1 MKYSKIGAAAAA
13 LATGVIFVLACGLFG
28 GSPTA
33 SFKAYFEASKKKD
46 VEGMKKYMSKGSL
59 EMTEKTAKDQGKTL
73 DEALKAQA
81 ESSAKSNE
89 KELETRNEKIT
100 GDTATLEIKNQTNN
114 EWMTMPFVKEDG
126 TWKIALDKFI
136 EDLLKKIKDKV
147 SKPE

>member
-1 MKYSKIGAAAAA
+1 MKHSRIGTAFVA
-13 LATGVIFVLACGLFG
+13 LAVGSVFVLACGLFG

-46 VEGMKKYMSKGSL
+46 VAGMKKYLTKGSL

-73 DEALKAQA
+73 DEVLMAQA

-100 GDTATLEIKNQTNN
+100 GDTATLEIKNQTNGD
-114 EWMTMPFVKEDG
+114 WMTMPFVKEDG
-126 TWKIALDKFI
+126 TWKIAIDKFVEDMLDK
-136 EDLLKKIKDKV
+136 IKNKT
-147 SKPE
+147 SKP